1 MINKIEDFLLA
12 LLSVGLFA
20 EMCIAPILLSIA
32 ASMIELEFMKYLLIC
47 IAVFSVIVNI
57 IIVIFTC
64 IMGLSTIDDSN
75 DVNELEKAEE
85 SK

>member
-20 EMCIAPILLSIA
+20 EICIAPILLSIA

-47 IAVFSVIVNI
+47 VAIFSVIMNI
-57 IIVIFTC
+57 VIVIFAC
-64 IMGLSTIDDSN
+64 IMGLSNVDDSN
-75 DVNELEKAEE
+75 DINELDKTEE
-85 SK
+85 SN